1 MKHNIREGERPA
13 PVSFRTESYDAGGV
27 FEMRRQPWGKVGYAV
42 RGVMEA
48 MVEGRRFLCP
58 PHYATWIPADA
69 LHCCHNRQ
77 NVQFVSVYIE
87 RALCADMPET
97 PCTLAMSPLVK
108 AILADFAARNVKV
121 PNTEADIRLAL
132 VLVDQ
137 LRQAPRRDTYLP
149 VSDDELLRPVI
160 EALQETPSDRRS
172 LAEWARCLGATER
185 TLSRR
190 FHSSLGISFN
200 EWRQRLKLVAS
211 LSMLE
216 NDKPVQEIADDLGY
230 SSPSAFIAMFRRQT
244 GVSPTHLSHNN
255 E

>member
-1 MKHNIREGERPA
+1 MKHHIHEGERPA
-13 PVSFRTESYDAGGV
+13 PVSFRTENYDAGGV

-48 MVEGRRFLCP
+48 TVEGRRFLCP

-87 RALCADMPET
+87 REICADMPER
-97 PCTLAMSPLVK
+97 PCTLAVSPLVK
-108 AILADFAARNVKV
+108 AILADFAARNIKV
-121 PNTEADIRLAL
+121 PKTEADIRLAL

-137 LRQAPRRDTYLP
+137 LWQAPRRDTYLP
-149 VSDDELLRPVI
+149 VSDDELLRPII
-160 EALQETPSDRRS
+160 EVLQGTPGDRRS
-172 LAEWARCLGATER
+172 LAEWARCLGTTER

-230 SSPSAFIAMFRRQT
+230 GSPSAFIAMFKRQT
-244 GVSPTHLSHNN
+244 GVSPKHLSRNN
-255 E
+255 A